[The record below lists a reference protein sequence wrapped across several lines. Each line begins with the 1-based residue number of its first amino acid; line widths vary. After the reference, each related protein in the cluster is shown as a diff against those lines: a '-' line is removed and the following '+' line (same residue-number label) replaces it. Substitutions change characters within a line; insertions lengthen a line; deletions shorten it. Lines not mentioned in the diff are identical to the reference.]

1 MKPGKKPRWSSIGQ
15 RTELR
20 IHLDGGF
27 EIFGEYV
34 LLRGRVLKFAVVLLW
49 RDEQENVLQVRRYDT
64 AHGFA
69 HLDILSR
76 KGNLLRK
83 VRLTEPANYQ
93 EALEYALA
101 DFKENYQAYGRGFSA
116 T

>member
-1 MKPGKKPRWSSIGQ
+1 MNPGKKSRWSAVGQ

-27 EIFGEYV
+27 EIYGEYV
-34 LLRGRVLKFAVVLLW
+34 LLRGEVLKFVVVLLW
-49 RDEQENVLQVRRYDT
+49 RDARENVLQVRRYDT

-83 VRLTEPANYQ
+83 VRLTEPTSYQ

-101 DFKENYQAYGRGFSA
+101 DFKENYQAYGRDFFA